1 MLAWLASDQGTD
13 TATSLKSLVAPC
25 RKMLCYHIIVCEADL
40 EILMMLFIRLLVVM
54 LKIV

>member
-25 RKMLCYHIIVCEADL
+25 SKMLCYYIIVCEADL
-40 EILMMLFIRLLVVM
+40 EILMLFVYLLVVM